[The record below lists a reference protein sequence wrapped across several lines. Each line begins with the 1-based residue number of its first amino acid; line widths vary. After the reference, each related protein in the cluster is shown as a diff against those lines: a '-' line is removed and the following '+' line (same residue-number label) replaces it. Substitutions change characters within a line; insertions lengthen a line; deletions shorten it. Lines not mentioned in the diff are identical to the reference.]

1 MRYIIQ
7 LSIKHHNYI
16 LLIIALALI
25 VAACSTEKNTSQS
38 RWWQSFNTRYNVYY
52 NGSVAYIDGSLEKEN
67 GNQDN
72 FTEMIPL
79 YTVGN
84 KASRELGKSQL
95 DKAIEKMEKAI
106 RLHSIKRKPEWN
118 KNRRKTERDIE
129 WLSRKE
135 YNPFLWKAWMLM
147 GRAQFYEGDF
157 DAAASTF
164 SYMSRLY
171 QTQPAIYARARA
183 WLAKSYIENNF
194 LYDAEDVIRNVQRD
208 SINRYAQKEWDY
220 TYADYYIHSGDYAK
234 AIPYMHKVIR
244 HEMRR
249 KQKAREYY
257 LLGQLYEI
265 VGRQQEAYK
274 AFGKAIKMNPPYQ
287 LEFNARIAQ
296 TGVMAT
302 GQAKKMIGKLKR
314 LAASDKNTEYLDQ
327 IYYAIGNIYLAE
339 KDTTKAI
346 TSYETGNTRSTR
358 GGIEKGVLLLKLGN
372 LYWDTEKFADA
383 QRCYGEAIGLLD
395 KDRKDYE
402 QLSNRSKV
410 LDELVPYTEAV
421 HLQDSL
427 QNLARMD
434 EHDRNAAI
442 DRVIA
447 ALKKKEKAEKRLQD
461 EQNAAQAI
469 QQNAA
474 QTGSTIPRPQSKAP
488 VPRSSKQNNE
498 QWYFYNPMA
507 VMQGKQQFERLW
519 GKRQNVDDWQRN
531 NKTVVS
537 ALPGREEAITD
548 RQRDSIQTAQ
558 AREDSIRQRTDSAQN
573 DPHRREY
580 YLAQIP
586 FTPEQQKASDA
597 IIMDGLFHSG
607 VIFKDKLDNLPL
619 SEKALRR
626 LDDNYPTY
634 EHADD
639 LYYHLFLLYSRMG
652 DTQRAQAYVDKLK
665 AKYPQSQWTALLTDP
680 HFIENARTGVHLED
694 SLYTATYK
702 AFKADRFTE
711 VSTNAALSRTRFP
724 QGANRD
730 KFIFINGLSKLNS
743 GDAQACLDDMQTL
756 VKDFPQSKLSEMAGM
771 IINGVREGRR
781 LRGGKFDIGDVWSR
795 RSVTLSDST
804 ATRQKK
810 LSNERNTGFTFM
822 WVYNPDSINENKLLF
837 QVARYNFMS
846 YPVRS
851 FDINIEEADGVHRM
865 QIAGFRNYD
874 EALQYARQ
882 LVKQRAIATLVK
894 RARPVIISQENLP
907 LLGTAY
913 SYDEYDKFY
922 SKHFAPLKV
931 STFRLLTEP
940 DEIVTQPATK
950 KDEQTTERDIDNY
963 LDDTFITND
972 EPAVPAG
979 TVVPNDTDNTTNKP
993 TENTTVIP
1001 TDNQNDT
1008 TPQGTTIEIPAE
1020 IPPLKGKPEGTII
1033 APEPP
1038 ARPVTPKPID
1048 VPRPKITTPAPK
1060 PAPVQPQ
1067 PQAPEPEQPTISNG
1081 VDIIFDDIPDAPG
1094 HNTKPAAGKGTTVKT
1109 TPPATGRQPATT
1121 GKPAGPDTK
1130 TGKGTPAKTGAKTT
1144 KPTPA
1149 KAGEDKKNNQ
1159 KTEKKSAPKTF
1170 DLEDE
1175 YYDFDGF

>member
-1 MRYIIQ
+1 M
-7 LSIKHHNYI
+7 
-16 LLIIALALI
+16 LIIAFALI

-52 NGSVAYIDGSLEKEN
+52 NGSVAYIDGSTEKEN

-72 FTEMIPL
+72 FTELIPL

-84 KASRELGKSQL
+84 KSSRELGKLQL

-118 KNRRKTERDIE
+118 KSRKKTERDIE

-147 GRAQFYEGDF
+147 GRAQFFEADF

-208 SINRYAQKEWDY
+208 SIDRFAKKEWNY
-220 TYADYYIHSGDYAK
+220 TYADYYIHLGDYAK
-234 AIPYMHKVIR
+234 AIPFLQKVIK

-257 LLGQLYEI
+257 LLGQLYKI
-265 VGRQQEAYK
+265 LDRRQEAYK
-274 AFGKAIKMNPPYQ
+274 AFGRAIKMNPPYQ

-296 TGVMAT
+296 TEVMAT
-302 GQAKKMIGKLKR
+302 GQARKMIGKLKH

-339 KDTTKAI
+339 RDTTQAI
-346 TSYETGNTRSTR
+346 ASYETGNTKSTR

-427 QNLARMD
+427 QSLARMS

-442 DRVIA
+442 DRVIN

-461 EQNAAQAI
+461 ENNAAQAM
-469 QQNAA
+469 QQNAG
-474 QTGSTIPRPQSKAP
+474 QQGNSVQRPVSKAP
-488 VPRSSKQNNE
+488 APRNNQPNNQ

-519 GKRQNVDDWQRN
+519 GKRQNIDNWQRN

-537 ALPGREEAITD
+537 TLSGTDEAYTD
-548 RQRDSIQTAQ
+548 QQRDSIQTAL
-558 AREDSIRQRTDSAQN
+558 AREDSIKQRSDSAQN

-597 IIMDGLFHSG
+597 ILMDGLFHSG
-607 VIFKDKLDNLPL
+607 VIFKDQLDLLPL

-626 LDDNYPTY
+626 LVDNYPQY
-634 EHADD
+634 EHTDD
-639 LYYHLFLLYSRMG
+639 AYYHLFLLYSRLG
-652 DTQRAQAYVDKLK
+652 QIQQAQTYVDKLK
-665 AKYPQSQWTALLTDP
+665 TKYPQSQWTALLTDP
-680 HFIENARTGVHLED
+680 HFMENARMGAQLED

-711 VSTNAALSRTRFP
+711 VSTNAALSKTRFP

-730 KFIFINGLSKLNS
+730 KFIFINGLSKLNN
-743 GDAQACLDDMQTL
+743 GDAQACLADMQTL
-756 VKDFPQSKLSEMAGM
+756 VKEFPQSKLAEMAGM

-781 LRGGKFDIGDVWSR
+781 LHGGKFDIGDVWSR
-795 RSVTLSDST
+795 RSVALSDST
-804 ATRQKK
+804 TARQKK
-810 LSNERNTGFTFM
+810 LSNERNTAFTFM
-822 WVYNPDSINENKLLF
+822 WVYNPDSVSENKLLF
-837 QVARYNFMS
+837 QIARYNFTNF
-846 YPVRS
+846 PVRN
-851 FDINIEEADGVHRM
+851 FDMSIEEANGVNRM
-865 QIAGFRNYD
+865 QITGFRNYD
-874 EALQYARQ
+874 EALQYARG
-882 LVKQRAIATLVK
+882 LVKQQAIASLVK
-894 RARPVIISQENLP
+894 RARPVMISHENLP

-913 SYDEYDKFY
+913 SYDEYARFY
-922 SKHFAPLKV
+922 NKHFAPLKV

-940 DEIVTQPATK
+940 DEIVTQPTTK
-950 KDEQTTERDIDNY
+950 NGEPITESDIDNY
-963 LDDTFITND
+963 LNDTFISND
-972 EPAVPAG
+972 EPAAPAS
-979 TVVPNDTDNTTNKP
+979 TVVPNDADKTTAEP
-993 TENTTVIP
+993 AEGTTVMP
-1001 TDNQNDT
+1001 ADSQNQKSSK
-1008 TPQGTTIEIPAE
+1008 GTTIDVPLDIPTT
-1020 IPPLKGKPEGTII
+1020 KGKPEGNMIVPGQPA
-1033 APEPP
+1033 AP
-1038 ARPVTPKPID
+1038 VKPQPIN

-1060 PAPVQPQ
+1060 PAPVQPA
-1067 PQAPEPEQPTISNG
+1067 PQAPEPMQPVITNG
-1081 VDIIFDDIPDAPG
+1081 ADIIFDDMPEAPAHGTQPSVTPGETVIPI
-1094 HNTKPAAGKGTTVKT
+1094 
-1109 TPPATGRQPATT
+1109 PPATG
-1121 GKPAGPDTK
+1121 KPAVTKGKTAAPDTPKGK
-1130 TGKGTPAKTGAKTT
+1130 TKAAKNNSKTPQPDTAKG
-1144 KPTPA
+1144 
-1149 KAGEDKKNNQ
+1149 KAGKKNDR
-1159 KTEKKSAPKTF
+1159 KTEKKTTSKTYEL
-1170 DLEDE
+1170 DDE
-1175 YYDFDGF
+1175 YFDFDGF